1 MMLKYDFDE
10 LVDRKNTNSL
20 KYDFAVKRGYPADV
34 LPLWVADMD
43 FRTAPCVTDRLKKE
57 AEFGIFGYSDT
68 QSKYFNI
75 VSDWF
80 SKHFGLQLEEQ
91 WLVKTPGIVFA
102 IAMAIRAFTHEGDGV
117 LIQQPVYY
125 PYSDAIRNN
134 GRKLI
139 NSPLQKIDG
148 HYEID
153 FEDFETKIAE
163 NGVKL
168 FLFCSPHNPVGRV
181 WKLEE
186 LHRIAEI
193 CKRHRV
199 LILEDQIFCD
209 FTYKGYT
216 QHMLFGLDE
225 EIREQMILCTAP
237 SKTFNITGLQTS
249 NIFIA
254 NDKLRRQFIHAI
266 NQTGYSQLNQMGL
279 AACEAAYADGEEWL
293 NQLKEYLEG
302 NLQFARE
309 FLKKELPEITLI
321 EPEGTF
327 LIWLDF
333 TKLHLSENERREM
346 IVHYARL
353 WLDSGAIFGKAGEG
367 FERINIACPR
377 ATLKQAF
384 AQLKDGITVY
394 MAKKKQSGSDAV

>member
-1 MMLKYDFDE
+1 MAKYNFDE

-20 KYDFAVKRGYPADV
+20 KYDFAVKRGYPEDV

-43 FRTAPCVTDRLKKE
+43 FRTAPCITERLKKE
-57 AEFGIFGYSDT
+57 AELGIFGYSDT
-68 QSKYFNI
+68 LSGYFDI
-75 VSDWF
+75 VAGWF
-80 SKHFGLQLEEQ
+80 SKHFGLKLEER

-102 IAMAIRAFTHEGDGV
+102 IATAIRAFTKEGDGV

-125 PYSDAIRNN
+125 PYSEAIRDN

-139 NSPLQKIDG
+139 NNPLQNIDG

-153 FEDFETKIAE
+153 FTDFETKIVE

-181 WKLEE
+181 WKPEE

-193 CKRHRV
+193 CRKHQV

-216 QHMLFGLDE
+216 QHILFGLDE
-225 EIREQMILCTAP
+225 EIREQVILCTAP
-237 SKTFNITGLQTS
+237 SKTFNIAGLQTS

-254 NDKLRRQFIHAI
+254 NDRLRRQFIHAI
-266 NQTGYSQLNQMGL
+266 DQAGYSQLNQLGL
-279 AACEAAYADGEEWL
+279 AACEAAYTGGEEWL
-293 NQLKEYLEG
+293 IQLKEYLEE
-302 NLQFARE
+302 NLQFVRE
-309 FLKKELPEITLI
+309 FLQKELPEITLV
-321 EPEGTF
+321 EPEGTY

-333 TKLHLSENERREM
+333 RKLPLSEKERQEM

-353 WLDSGAIFGKAGEG
+353 WLDSGAIFGKDGEG

-377 ATLKQAF
+377 ATLRQALE
-384 AQLKDGITVY
+384 QLKSGMTAY
-394 MAKKKQSGSDAV
+394 MEKKK

>member
-1 MMLKYDFDE
+1 MAKYNFDE

-20 KYDFAVKRGYPADV
+20 KYDFAVKRGYPEDV

-43 FRTAPCVTDRLKKE
+43 FRTAPCITERLKKE
-57 AEFGIFGYSDT
+57 AELGIFGYSDT
-68 QSKYFNI
+68 LSGYFDI
-75 VSDWF
+75 VSGWF
-80 SKHFGLQLEEQ
+80 SKHFDLKLEER
-91 WLVKTPGIVFA
+91 WMVKTPGIVFA
-102 IAMAIRAFTHEGDGV
+102 IATAIRAFTKEGDGV

-125 PYSDAIRNN
+125 PYSEAIRDN

-139 NSPLQKIDG
+139 NNPLQNIDG

-153 FEDFETKIAE
+153 FTDFEKKIVE

-181 WKLEE
+181 WRPEE

-193 CKRHRV
+193 CRKHQV

-216 QHMLFGLDE
+216 QHILFGLDE
-225 EIREQMILCTAP
+225 EIREQVILCTAP
-237 SKTFNITGLQTS
+237 SKTFNIAGLQTS

-254 NDKLRRQFIHAI
+254 NDRLRRQFIHAI
-266 NQTGYSQLNQMGL
+266 DQVGYSQLNQLGL

-293 NQLKEYLEG
+293 IQLKEYLEE
-302 NLQFARE
+302 NLQFVRD
-309 FLKKELPEITLI
+309 FLQTELPEITLI
-321 EPEGTF
+321 EPEGTY

-333 TKLHLSENERREM
+333 RKLPLSEEERQEM
-346 IVHYARL
+346 IVYYAHL
-353 WLDSGAIFGKAGEG
+353 WLDSGAIFGKDGEG

-377 ATLKQAF
+377 ATLKKALE
-384 AQLKDGITVY
+384 QLKSGIAAY
-394 MAKKKQSGSDAV
+394 MAKKK